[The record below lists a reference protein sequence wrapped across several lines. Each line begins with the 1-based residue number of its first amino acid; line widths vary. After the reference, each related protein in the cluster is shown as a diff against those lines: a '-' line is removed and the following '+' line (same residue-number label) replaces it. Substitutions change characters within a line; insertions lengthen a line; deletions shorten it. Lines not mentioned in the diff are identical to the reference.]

1 MYILELSGH
10 PLAEGDIDIEPDFL
24 GEIMEL
30 NEEVAE
36 ASDENEIKMMEDSV
50 RNKLDDYINTLSIL
64 FENDEYEEARKQVAH
79 MKYYSNLMDKIF
91 EKQSEFGMY

>member
-1 MYILELSGH
+1 
-10 PLAEGDIDIEPDFL
+10 
-24 GEIMEL
+24 MEL

-36 ASDENEIKMMEDSV
+36 ASDENEIKMMDDSV
-50 RNKLDDYINTLSIL
+50 RVKLDDYINTLAIL

-79 MKYYSNLMDKIF
+79 MKYYSNLMDKIS